1 MVEPFEAADRGHDD
15 DRAVLALD
23 HLRHHHAGQPVVG
36 DDVVVEDLA
45 ELVVGN
51 AGERTVIGIR
61 RGVADQ
67 HVDLAEGAV
76 GLVDEVLQIFL
87 AGDVGGDRDRRAL
100 AELVVDLLRHR
111 SQTSCL
117 REEITTLAPCSAI
130 RSAMARPMPRV
141 EPVMTATFPVMSNKV
156 MRFSRT
162 ISASSAPDFDF
173 RAKQLVRAQ
182 LRQRRRR
189 CHASFVAG
197 TTSGPAG

>member
-1 MVEPFEAADRGHDD
+1 MIEPS
-15 DRAVLALD
+15 
-23 HLRHHHAGQPVVG
+23 LRSIICGTTMRDQPVVG

-51 AGERTVIGIR
+51 AGQRAVIGIG

-76 GLVDEVLQIFL
+76 GFVDEMLQVFL
-87 AGDVGGDRDRRAL
+87 GRDVGGDRDRAYLLPDLSLIAL
-100 AELVVDLLRHR
+100 ATS

-141 EPVMTATFPVMSNKV
+141 EPVMTATFPVISNKV
-156 MRFSRT
+156 MFLSQIRF
-162 ISASSAPDFDF
+162 
-173 RAKQLVRAQ
+173 
-182 LRQRRRR
+182 
-189 CHASFVAG
+189 
-197 TTSGPAG
+197 